1 MGSLKCFCGYG
12 MRNSD
17 SLNQVEL
24 SLFTLDDINDAVRKQ
39 VLLKELPFLY
49 KETEVWRC
57 PSCGRWNFL
66 SQKYD
71 FRMVPQRE
79 ILVGFAQAQS
89 DDVLFFEYDLR
100 SVDKAY
106 QVSENIRVEDFLNL
120 SEKIVRLRFIRVN
133 KKRMLLFKTRN
144 MQKPIKLYLQEKA

>member
-24 SLFTLDDINDAVRKQ
+24 SLFALEDIDDAVRKQ

-66 SQKYD
+66 SQKD
-71 FRMVPQRE
+71 VFRMVPQRE
-79 ILVGFAQAQS
+79 ILAGLAQAQP
-89 DDVLFFEYDLR
+89 DDILFFEYDLR

-106 QVSENIRVEDFLNL
+106 QISDSISVKDFLNL
-120 SEKIVRLRFIRVN
+120 SEEIVRLRFIRVN
-133 KKRMLLFKTRN
+133 RKRMLLFKTRN
-144 MQKPIKLYLQEKA
+144 MQKPIKLYLREKT

>member
-24 SLFTLDDINDAVRKQ
+24 SLFALEDIDDAVRKQ

-66 SQKYD
+66 SQKD
-71 FRMVPQRE
+71 VFRMVPQRE
-79 ILVGFAQAQS
+79 ILAGLAQAQP
-89 DDVLFFEYDLR
+89 DDILFFEYDLG

-106 QVSENIRVEDFLNL
+106 QISESISVKDFLNL
-120 SEKIVRLRFIRVN
+120 SEEIVRLRFIRVN
-133 KKRMLLFKTRN
+133 RKRMLLFKTRN
-144 MQKPIKLYLQEKA
+144 MQKPIKLYLREKT

>member
-1 MGSLKCFCGYG
+1 
-12 MRNSD
+12 
-17 SLNQVEL
+17 
-24 SLFTLDDINDAVRKQ
+24 
-39 VLLKELPFLY
+39 
-49 KETEVWRC
+49 
-57 PSCGRWNFL
+57 
-66 SQKYD
+66 
-71 FRMVPQRE
+71 MVPQRE

-120 SEKIVRLRFIRVN
+120 SEEIVRLRFIRVN